1 METTAGN
8 PTTFPDASA
17 RHGDKPII
25 PSYPS
30 IDDYRSEITT
40 FIVWYCSD
48 GILRSD
54 EDIFNAVFDE
64 LPFGRRGR
72 KIVERINGEI
82 LVLRKDGR
90 IP

>member
-1 METTAGN
+1 MQN
-8 PTTFPDASA
+8 PSPTSSPDAA
-17 RHGDKPII
+17 PRQGGKPPI
-25 PSYPS
+25 PSHPS
-30 IDDYRSEITT
+30 IDDYRDEISA

-72 KIVERINGEI
+72 KIVERIEGEI
-82 LVLRKDGR
+82 LVLRKDGQ